1 MEKNIYSRK
10 LLVEKKEKRKKIFVK
25 LKPGVYTFEHD
36 FTIMSYDLVSTP
48 STSVVGISSRG
59 PKKELKEIKDYLE
72 FEKAFGSP
80 IGISSRGFGNISGDT

>member
-1 MEKNIYSRK
+1 MIYSRK
-10 LLVEKKEKRKKIFVK
+10 LLIEKKEKRKNIFV
-25 LKPGVYTFEHD
+25 KPGVYTIEND
-36 FTIMSYDLVSTP
+36 FTILSYDLVSAP

-80 IGISSRGFGNISGDT
+80 IGIFSRGFVNISGYT